1 MATDTT
7 REQMDRYGLAC
18 LKAFLLVNG
27 GAAVA
32 LLALIAHL
40 IVERP
45 PSLPPGVTNE
55 IILALEIFLWGMV
68 SGITST
74 GASYLGVWCYGHG
87 ERIGQMDRWNR
98 IGENIF
104 VPIAVI
110 LGAGSIGA
118 FIYGAFTAGAALKAA
133 LSG

>member
-27 GAAVA
+27 GAALA

-45 PSLPPGVTNE
+45 SLPSGVTNE
-55 IILALEIFLWGMV
+55 IFLALEIFVWGVV

-87 ERIGQMDRWNR
+87 ERIGEVDRWNR

-104 VPIAVI
+104 TPITII
-110 LGAGSIGA
+110 LGTGSIGA
-118 FIYGAFTAGAALKAA
+118 FVYGAFTAGAGLKAA
-133 LSG
+133 LSV

>member
-18 LKAFLLVNG
+18 LKAFLLVNA

-45 PSLPPGVTNE
+45 SLPSGVTNE
-55 IILALEIFLWGMV
+55 IFLALEIFVWGVV

-87 ERIGQMDRWNR
+87 ERIGEVARWNR

-104 VPIAVI
+104 TPIAVI

-118 FIYGAFTAGAALKAA
+118 FVYGAYTAGTGLKAA
-133 LSG
+133 LSA

>member
-32 LLALIAHL
+32 MLALIAHL

-45 PSLPPGVTNE
+45 SLPSGVTNE
-55 IILALEIFLWGMV
+55 IFLALEIFVWGV
-68 SGITST
+68 IFGLANA
-74 GASYLGVWCYGHG
+74 GVSYLGTWCYGHG
-87 ERIGQMDRWNR
+87 ERIGEEDRWNR
-98 IGENIF
+98 IGENF
-104 VPIAVI
+104 FTPIAVI

-118 FIYGAFTAGAALKAA
+118 FIYGAYTAGAGLKAA
-133 LSG
+133 LSY

>member
-18 LKAFLLVNG
+18 IKAVLFVNG
-27 GAAVA
+27 GSAVA

-45 PSLPPGVTNE
+45 PLPSGVTNE
-55 IILALEIFLWGMV
+55 IFLAFAIFVGGVGFGLLNAWF
-68 SGITST
+68 
-74 GASYLGVWCYGHG
+74 SYLGTWCYGYG
-87 ERIGQMDRWNR
+87 ERVGEQDRWNR

-104 VPIAVI
+104 TPIAI
-110 LGAGSIGA
+110 FLGALSIGA
-118 FIYGAFTAGAALKAA
+118 FILGAYTAWVGRKAA
-133 LSG
+133 LSC